1 MTMAFQLLLNFFI
14 ALVWMFM
21 STSFTAS
28 TFIIGFLIGLLL
40 IIMTRRFFPDRLYIW
55 RLWAALKLA
64 LLFFKELTLSN
75 ISVLQVVLRPKMDIQ
90 PMIFALPTDLEHDW
104 EITLLSSLITLT
116 PGTIVLNV
124 SDDQKT
130 LYIHAI
136 DVDDVDDAI
145 DSIKNSF
152 EKAIKEVSRP

>member
-1 MTMAFQLLLNFFI
+1 MAFQLLLNFFI

-40 IIMTRRFFPDRLYIW
+40 IIMTRRFFSKRLYIGW
-55 RLWAALKLA
+55 LWAAFKLV

-75 ISVLQVVLRPKMDIQ
+75 ISVLRVVLRPKMDIQ

-145 DSIKNSF
+145 ESIKNSF
-152 EKAIKEVSRP
+152 EKAIKEVSRL

>member
-75 ISVLQVVLRPKMDIQ
+75 ISVLQVVLQPKMDIQ

>member
-1 MTMAFQLLLNFFI
+1 MAFQILLNFFI
-14 ALVWMFM
+14 AVVWMFM
-21 STSFTAS
+21 SSSMSAT
-28 TFIIGFLIGLLL
+28 TFIVGYLIGLIL
-40 IIMTRRFFPDRLYIW
+40 IIMMRRFFKTRLYIW
-55 RLWAALKLA
+55 RAWAALKLT

-75 ISVLQVVLRPKMDIQ
+75 ISVLLLVIRPKLNIH
-90 PMIFALPTDLEHDW
+90 PAIFAMPTDLEHDW

-116 PGTIVLNV
+116 PGTIVVHV
-124 SDDQKT
+124 SDDQRT

-136 DVDDVDDAI
+136 DVDDVEEAI

>member
-1 MTMAFQLLLNFFI
+1 MAFQILLNFFI
-14 ALVWMFM
+14 AVIWMFM
-21 STSFTAS
+21 TSSLTAS

-40 IIMTRRFFPDRLYIW
+40 IFITRRFFKSRLYIW
-55 RLWAALKLA
+55 RLWAAIKLA

-75 ISVLQVVLRPKMDIQ
+75 ISVLMLVIRPKLKLQ
-90 PMIFALPTDLEHDW
+90 PMIFAMPTELEQDW

-116 PGTIVLNV
+116 PGTIVLHV
-124 SDDQKT
+124 SDDQRI

-136 DVDDVDDAI
+136 DVDDVDEAI

-152 EKAIKEVSRP
+152 EKAIMEVSRP

>member
-40 IIMTRRFFPDRLYIW
+40 LIMTRRFFPDRLYIW
-55 RLWAALKLA
+55 RLWAALKLTI
-64 LLFFKELTLSN
+64 LFFKELTLSN
-75 ISVLQVVLRPKMDIQ
+75 ISVLKVVLRPKMDIQ

>member
-1 MTMAFQLLLNFFI
+1 M
-14 ALVWMFM
+14 
-21 STSFTAS
+21 
-28 TFIIGFLIGLLL
+28 
-40 IIMTRRFFPDRLYIW
+40 
-55 RLWAALKLA
+55 
-64 LLFFKELTLSN
+64 SN
-75 ISVLQVVLRPKMDIQ
+75 ISVLQVVLRPKMNIQ

-124 SDDQKT
+124 SDDQRT

>member
-1 MTMAFQLLLNFFI
+1 MAFQLLLNFFI
-14 ALVWMFM
+14 ALVWMFINSSM
-21 STSFTAS
+21 TAS
-28 TFIIGFLIGLLL
+28 TFIVGYLIGLIL
-40 IIMTRRFFPDRLYIW
+40 IIMMRRFFKGRLYIW
-55 RLWAALKLA
+55 RLWATFKLT
-64 LLFFKELTLSN
+64 LMFFRELTLSN
-75 ISVLQVVLRPKMDIQ
+75 ISVLRVVLRPKLNIQ

-124 SDDQKT
+124 SDDQRT

-136 DVDDVDDAI
+136 DVDDVDEAI

>member
-1 MTMAFQLLLNFFI
+1 MAFQLLLNFFI
-14 ALVWMFM
+14 ALVWMFI
-21 STSFTAS
+21 SNSFTAS

-40 IIMTRRFFPDRLYIW
+40 IIMTRRFFPGRLYIW
-55 RLWAALKLA
+55 RLWAAFKLA

-75 ISVLQVVLRPKMDIQ
+75 ISVLQVVLRPNMNIQ

-136 DVDDVDDAI
+136 DVDDVKDAI

>member
-1 MTMAFQLLLNFFI
+1 MAFQLLLNVFI
-14 ALVWMFM
+14 AFVWMFM
-21 STSFTAS
+21 STSLTAS
-28 TFIIGFLIGLLL
+28 TFIIGYLIGLIL
-40 IIMTRRFFPDRLYIW
+40 IIMMRRFFKDRLYIW
-55 RLWAALKLA
+55 RLWAAVKLT
-64 LLFFKELTLSN
+64 LLFCKELLLSN
-75 ISVLQVVLRPKMDIQ
+75 ISVLRIVLRPKLGIQ

-124 SDDQKT
+124 SDDQRT

-136 DVDDVDDAI
+136 DVDDVDEAI

>member
-1 MTMAFQLLLNFFI
+1 MAFQLLLNFFI
-14 ALVWMFM
+14 ATVWMFM
-21 STSFTAS
+21 STSITAS
-28 TFIIGFLIGLLL
+28 TFIVGYLIGLIL
-40 IIMTRRFFPDRLYIW
+40 IIMMRRFFKDRLYIW
-55 RLWAALKLA
+55 RLWATVKLT
-64 LLFFKELTLSN
+64 LIFFRELILSN
-75 ISVLQVVLRPKMDIQ
+75 ISVLRLILQPKMDIE
-90 PMIFALPTDLEHDW
+90 PMIFALPTDLKHDW

-116 PGTIVLNV
+116 PGTLVLYV

-136 DVDDVDDAI
+136 DVDDVDEAI

>member
-1 MTMAFQLLLNFFI
+1 MAFQLLLNFFI
-14 ALVWMFM
+14 AFVWMFM
-21 STSFTAS
+21 STSLTAS
-28 TFIIGFLIGLLL
+28 TFIIGYLIGLIL
-40 IIMTRRFFPDRLYIW
+40 IIMMKRFFKDRLYIW
-55 RLWAALKLA
+55 RLWAAIKLT
-64 LLFFKELTLSN
+64 LLFFKELLLSN
-75 ISVLQVVLRPKMDIQ
+75 ISVLRVVLRPKLNIQ

-124 SDDQKT
+124 SDDQRT

-136 DVDDVDDAI
+136 DVDDVDEAI

-152 EKAIKEVSRP
+152 EKAIKEVSRA